1 MAIIQFPV
9 IDPVATG
16 ANITRLRRERGFT
29 VRDLQQFFGFE
40 EPQAI
45 YKWQRGQS
53 LPSIDNLYALSAL
66 LHISM
71 NEILVPSSHI
81 DSLEQQ
87 APACCSNHITAVF
100 FRAQGYGMGRSCG
113 VPVHPAH
120 LPLSFAIP
128 IIAPSTPAVI
138 ELLVSSSP
146 SPQMPEKRTA
156 GYPRCPFT
164 FLRFLPSPPPV
175 GSAVHSKRAP
185 PPWKRSGIFSTPDT
199 SPAPVWASEAGN
211 TDCCR
216 WCSPVCPE

>member
-87 APACCSNHITAVF
+87 AAACCSNHITAAY
-100 FRAQGYGMGRSCG
+100 FRAQGVWQGFSAAQARSRPAPAAPLRRTAEGTCG
-113 VPVHPAH
+113 
-120 LPLSFAIP
+120 IP
-128 IIAPSTPAVI
+128 DDFPYHIPQANLKRNGDVLADLGSERICGGQITEREARGTKQITNQATRHI
-138 ELLVSSSP
+138 LCRYLVSNILD
-146 SPQMPEKRTA
+146 
-156 GYPRCPFT
+156 F
-164 FLRFLPSPPPV
+164 
-175 GSAVHSKRAP
+175 SAEHA
-185 PPWKRSGIFSTPDT
+185 
-199 SPAPVWASEAGN
+199 AS
-211 TDCCR
+211 
-216 WCSPVCPE
+216 